1 SANPKVRHF
10 SLRKA
15 IEGLLEVIAQS
26 RVSIH
31 SLNLPQG
38 RVVNGVQLNL
48 RCPIRFFK
56 LEIIQAQVG
65 HISEVPCKSHEVFVT
80 DYVEMTSTSCGSVV

>member
-1 SANPKVRHF
+1 MLAFYVTVTEKSANPKVRHF

-15 IEGLLEVIAQS
+15 IEGLLE
-26 RVSIH
+26 
-31 SLNLPQG
+31 G

-65 HISEVPCKSHEVFVT
+65 HISEVPCKSHEVFVK
-80 DYVEMTSTSCGSVV
+80 